1 MYTLKDYIE
10 SADYI
15 KNIIGDVPDVCI
27 VLGSGLGKFTE
38 KTDVICEIPYSD
50 IPHFKSST
58 ALGHSGKLIYGKVQ
72 DKKVLMM
79 SGRFHY
85 YEGYEFSD
93 TAFPIRVMKL
103 LGTKNLIVTNAAGG
117 INKNFSKGAL
127 MLICDHIK
135 FFSDSPVRGK
145 NIEEFGEKFFDMSN
159 AYDKDLR
166 ATAKETAKE
175 LGITLHE
182 GVYAYM
188 PGPQYETPAEIRAL
202 SILGA
207 DAVGMSTVAEVIT
220 AAQCGLRTMGI
231 SCITNMASGV
241 TDEILSGQEVVEVAN
256 MVYNEF
262 SNLIYNI
269 ILKL

>member
-1 MYTLKDYIE
+1 MYVLEDYIK

-15 KNIIGDVPDVCI
+15 KSIIKDTPDVCI

-38 KTDVICEIPYSD
+38 KAEISCVINYSD
-50 IPHFKSST
+50 IPNFKSST
-58 ALGHSGKLIYGKVQ
+58 ALGHTGKLIYGKIK

-85 YEGYEFSD
+85 YEGYEFRD

-103 LGTKNLIVTNAAGG
+103 LGVKNLIVTNAAGG
-117 INKNFSKGAL
+117 INKGFSKGAL
-127 MLICDHIK
+127 MLISDHIK

-159 AYDKDLR
+159 AYDKKLR
-166 ATAKETAKE
+166 QIAKNTAKE
-175 LGITLHE
+175 LSINLHE

-202 SILGA
+202 SVLGA

-220 AAQCGLRTMGI
+220 AAQCGLHTLGI
-231 SCITNMASGV
+231 SCITNMAAGV
-241 TDEILSGQEVVEVAN
+241 TDDILTGQEVIDVAN

-262 SNLIYNI
+262 SELIYNI
-269 ILKL
+269 IAAL